1 MSTTTTTTTRIH
13 ITLSDGAPVTITVEM
28 AGDRGSLQP

>member
-13 ITLSDGAPVTITVEM
+13 ITLSDGAPVTITVKN
-28 AGDRGSLQP
+28 GG